1 MRETISQL
9 PGFGKILEVVANNQ
23 RPVPPTSMSPSTML
37 DELLNSSSSSAS
49 LNQAEEPQHH
59 PRSKFLELP
68 AELRLMIYDN
78 LFSSLLIHI
87 NQRKDSYDS
96 THPHFIGSAC
106 MEPQKDSP
114 FLCAYPIWSI
124 FNDKRCNHKAPKWQL
139 LNPLAFFLT
148 CRLIYSETRCMIYS
162 EPVLQ
167 LRYEDSKP
175 FINKLK
181 GEQLSAIRR
190 LSLTTPFLT
199 GQRMDKDVANT
210 LEYIQKK
217 LPQLRGIGMQIP
229 VSIGMMTKGSKDPW
243 KSWFLSQ
250 ALLRFRQGD
259 DMKEVVLE
267 AWLRRPSARGEHMTV
282 FKAEQTRDEWQKDE
296 QGMRITKERKWITKE
311 ESRKIGNVLQHWL
324 Y

>member
-1 MRETISQL
+1 
-9 PGFGKILEVVANNQ
+9 
-23 RPVPPTSMSPSTML
+23 ML
-37 DELLNSSSSSAS
+37 GELLNSSSSSVN
-49 LNQAEEPQHH
+49 LNQAEEPQHY

-78 LFSSLLIHI
+78 LFSSLLVHI
-87 NQRKDSYDS
+87 NQRQDLHDS
-96 THPHFIGSAC
+96 THTYFIASAC

-114 FLCAYPIWSI
+114 FLCTYPIWST
-124 FNDKRCNHKAPKWQL
+124 FNGKRCNHRAPERQL

-148 CRLIYSETRCMIYS
+148 CRLVYSETRFMIYS

-167 LRYEDSKP
+167 LRYDDSKP

-190 LSLTTPFLT
+190 LSLTTPFIT
-199 GQRMDKDVANT
+199 GRRMNKDVANT

-217 LPQLRGIGMQIP
+217 LPQLRGIGMQTL
-229 VSIGMMTKGSKDPW
+229 VSIGMMTEGSKDPW

-267 AWLRRPSARGEHMTV
+267 TWVRQQDVKGESMIV

-296 QGMRITKERKWITKE
+296 QGMRITNKRKRIRGE
-311 ESRKIGNVLQHWL
+311 ETQKVRNILQHYWL

>member
-1 MRETISQL
+1 
-9 PGFGKILEVVANNQ
+9 
-23 RPVPPTSMSPSTML
+23 ML
-37 DELLNSSSSSAS
+37 F
-49 LNQAEEPQHH
+49 
-59 PRSKFLELP
+59 RS
-68 AELRLMIYDN
+68 N
-78 LFSSLLIHI
+78 LFSSLLVHI
-87 NQRKDSYDS
+87 NQRQDLHDS
-96 THPHFIGSAC
+96 THTYFTASAC

-114 FLCAYPIWSI
+114 FLCTYPIWST
-124 FNDKRCNHKAPKWQL
+124 FNGKRCNHRAPERQL

-148 CRLIYSETRCMIYS
+148 CRLVYSETRFMIYS

-250 ALLRFRQGD
+250 ALLGFRQGD

>member
-1 MRETISQL
+1 M
-9 PGFGKILEVVANNQ
+9 F
-23 RPVPPTSMSPSTML
+23 

-59 PRSKFLELP
+59 SRSKFLELP

-78 LFSSLLIHI
+78 LFSYLLVHI
-87 NQRKDSYDS
+87 NQRRDSYHS

-124 FNDKRCNHKAPKWQL
+124 FNGKRCNHEAPERQL

-148 CRLIYSETRCMIYS
+148 CRLVYSETRFMIYS

-199 GQRMDKDVANT
+199 GRRMSNDVSNA
-210 LEYIQKK
+210 LEYIRKK
-217 LPQLRGIGMQIP
+217 LPQLRGIGMQTP
-229 VSIGMMTKGSKDPW
+229 VSIGMMTERSKDPW
-243 KSWFLSQ
+243 KSWYLSQ

-267 AWLRRPSARGEHMTV
+267 AWVRGQDAKGESMIV

-296 QGMRITKERKWITKE
+296 QGIRITNERKRITVK
-311 ESRKIGNVLQHWL
+311 ESRTVWNVLQHYWL

>member
-1 MRETISQL
+1 
-9 PGFGKILEVVANNQ
+9 
-23 RPVPPTSMSPSTML
+23 ML
-37 DELLNSSSSSAS
+37 DELLNSSSFSAS

-68 AELRLMIYDN
+68 VELRLMIYGN
-78 LFSSLLIHI
+78 LFSSLLVHI
-87 NQRKDSYDS
+87 NQRKDLYDS

-124 FNDKRCNHKAPKWQL
+124 FNDKRCNHKAPERQL

-148 CRLIYSETRCMIYS
+148 CRLVYSETRFMIYS

-167 LRYEDSKP
+167 LSYEDSEP

-181 GEQLSAIRR
+181 SEQLSAIRR

-199 GQRMDKDVANT
+199 GRRMNNDVGNA
-210 LEYIQKK
+210 LGYIKKK
-217 LPQLRGIGMQIP
+217 LPQLRGIGMQTP
-229 VSIGMMTKGSKDPW
+229 VSIGMMTGSTDLW

-250 ALLRFRQGD
+250 ALRFRQGD

-267 AWLRRPSARGEHMTV
+267 AWVRQQDAEGESMIV
-282 FKAEQTRDEWQKDE
+282 FKAEQTRNEWQKDE
-296 QGMRITKERKWITKE
+296 QGMRITNERKRIAVE
-311 ESRKIGNVLQHWL
+311 ESRKAWNVLQHYWP

>member
-1 MRETISQL
+1 M
-9 PGFGKILEVVANNQ
+9 PG
-23 RPVPPTSMSPSTML
+23 
-37 DELLNSSSSSAS
+37 ELLNSSSSSAN

-78 LFSSLLIHI
+78 LFSSLLVHI
-87 NQRKDSYDS
+87 NQRQDSYGS
-96 THPHFIGSAC
+96 TRTYFIASAC

-124 FNDKRCNHKAPKWQL
+124 FNGKRCNHRVPERQL

-148 CRLIYSETRCMIYS
+148 CRLVYSETRFMIYS

-175 FINKLK
+175 FIKKLK
-181 GEQLSAIRR
+181 SEQLSAIRR
-190 LSLTTPFLT
+190 LSLTTPFLFGLGMT
-199 GQRMDKDVANT
+199 DDLSNALG
-210 LEYIQKK
+210 YIQKK
-217 LPQLRGIGMQIP
+217 LPQLRGIGMQTP
-229 VSIGMMTKGSKDPW
+229 TSATGPW
-243 KSWFLSQ
+243 KSWFLSPE
-250 ALLRFRQGD
+250 LLRFRQGD

-267 AWLRRPSARGEHMTV
+267 IWVQQRDAEGKSMIV

-296 QGMRITKERKWITKE
+296 QGIRITNERKSIAKE
-311 ESRKIGNVLQHWL
+311 EHRACNLFWRNWL
-324 Y
+324 YY